1 MIAMNLSHQIHRG
14 DHLNQSIDD
23 ILGLAISFESES
35 FVFYNG
41 LKDTIENKALHG
53 ILEEL
58 ATAEIAHKE
67 KLEELQK
74 NWKNEGAG
82 VFIDLEEKEVED
94 MKLSDFLVP
103 IKISSDASFQDI
115 LIKAMHREAKAH
127 EFYEN
132 MKTITASEEVL
143 KLFSFL
149 SAEELDHKNI
159 IEKLYDD
166 EVYKEF

>member
-1 MIAMNLSHQIHRG
+1 MNKSQQHHRG

-35 FVFYNG
+35 YVFYNG

-58 ATAEIAHKE
+58 ATAEIGHRE

-74 NWKNEGAG
+74 TWKKEGAG
-82 VFIDLEEKEVED
+82 IFIDLESKEVVD
-94 MKLSDFLVP
+94 MKLSEFLVP
-103 IKISSDASFQDI
+103 IKISSDASFQDV
-115 LIKAMHREAKAH
+115 LIMAMHREGKAH

-132 MKTITASEEVL
+132 MKKITASEEVR
-143 KLFSFL
+143 KLFAFL

-166 EVYKEF
+166 EVYREF